1 MDKTKLK
8 IKAESKKNKKNH
20 LLKMTEELYIRHFPQ
35 NKDVD
40 YRKLMMSEVSLYSMD
55 DPKFIEEVAKIIKS
69 YFHGNK
75 RITITDGTAHVGGA
89 SLNFASYFNKVNS
102 VEIDKFHCNILKNNI
117 NIYKLNKKIDVYC
130 DDYLNIMTKLNQ
142 DVIFFDPPWGG
153 NRYKKNILMDLY
165 MSKSNLI
172 NIINKL
178 INHNKTKKDKTSL
191 IVFKVP
197 RNYNINKFLLS
208 LEIEKITIIKMYQHN
223 TKHVLCNMIIL
234 EL

>member
-8 IKAESKKNKKNH
+8 IKTESNKNKKHN

-35 NKDVD
+35 NKNVD
-40 YRKLMMSEVSLYSMD
+40 YKKLQMSEVSLYSMD
-55 DPKFIEEVAKIIKS
+55 DPKFIESVAKIIKS

-75 RITITDGTAHVGGA
+75 KITITDGTAHVGGA
-89 SLNFASYFNKVNS
+89 SLNFAEYFNKVNS
-102 VEIDKFHCNILKNNI
+102 VEIDKFHCGILKNNI
-117 NIYKLNKKIDVYC
+117 NEYKLNKKIDVYC

-178 INHNKTKKDKTSL
+178 IIHNKTKKNKTSL

-197 RNYNINKFLLS
+197 RNYNINKFLIG
-208 LEIEKITIIKMYQHN
+208 LEQEKITIIKMYQHN
-223 TKHVLCNMIIL
+223 TKHILCNMIIL